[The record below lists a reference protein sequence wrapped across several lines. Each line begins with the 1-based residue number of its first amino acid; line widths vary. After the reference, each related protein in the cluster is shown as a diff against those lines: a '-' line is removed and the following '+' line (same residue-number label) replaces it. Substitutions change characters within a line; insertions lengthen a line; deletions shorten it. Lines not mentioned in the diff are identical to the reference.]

1 VERTST
7 EQFERRDRSGSTRKI
22 DCTLPCRVRHR
33 VPIGRR
39 MRDRNGH
46 ASRHKSGPRCVDRYK
61 VSCGSAWHRAE
72 PECGT
77 KLRGHRNLGRRRD
90 CTRAGGRAAIALG
103 LAPCDLSGPRRRTRD
118 RCSTWCNRKRNLLIC
133 RLETGT
139 LRAGRGR
146 TSQRIRMLWRE
157 CVLIADSMAFR
168 GTAVGY
174 RCTIE
179 YGKRKQF
186 RDGNSGN
193 RIAANVRR
201 ITTICVNSCRT
212 AEAMSHAFDS
222 LPPAR
227 PAVKMQA
234 DRLWIYAAEKA
245 LVSHVNLPIYTNC
258 VTAIV
263 GPTGAG
269 KSSLLRAFNRL
280 HDTNRDIRVEGTI
293 LLDDVNIYDAAVN
306 VSALRRL
313 VGMIFQQ
320 PSCFPGLSIQENV
333 LSGLRLSRTAIA
345 NPDDAAEQA
354 LTRVD
359 LWNSLKDRLGDDP
372 ARLSRGEQQRLCI
385 ARCLALTPQVI
396 LLDDPCAQLD
406 PVATTR
412 MEELFHDLKSDYSL
426 VIVTHNL
433 QQAARV
439 SDYTAF
445 LDGGELIEFNEAD
458 IIFTRPAEART
469 EDYITGRFG

>member
-1 VERTST
+1 
-7 EQFERRDRSGSTRKI
+7 
-22 DCTLPCRVRHR
+22 
-33 VPIGRR
+33 
-39 MRDRNGH
+39 
-46 ASRHKSGPRCVDRYK
+46 
-61 VSCGSAWHRAE
+61 
-72 PECGT
+72 
-77 KLRGHRNLGRRRD
+77 
-90 CTRAGGRAAIALG
+90 
-103 LAPCDLSGPRRRTRD
+103 
-118 RCSTWCNRKRNLLIC
+118 
-133 RLETGT
+133 
-139 LRAGRGR
+139 
-146 TSQRIRMLWRE
+146 
-157 CVLIADSMAFR
+157 
-168 GTAVGY
+168 
-174 RCTIE
+174 
-179 YGKRKQF
+179 
-186 RDGNSGN
+186 
-193 RIAANVRR
+193 
-201 ITTICVNSCRT
+201 
-212 AEAMSHAFDS
+212 MSHAFDS

-227 PAVKMQA
+227 PAIKMQA

-245 LVSHVNLPIYTNC
+245 LLSHVNLPIYTNC

-280 HDTNRDIRVEGTI
+280 HDTNRDIRVEGSI

-333 LSGLRLSRTAIA
+333 LAGLRLSRMTIA

-359 LWNSLKDRLGDDP
+359 LWSSVKDRLRDDP

-385 ARCLALTPQVI
+385 ARCLALGPQVI

-458 IIFTRPAEART
+458 IIFTRPSEART